1 MKKKLSLSFLLLL
14 FVSASAWAVVI
25 PPLVLIDFTVTQ
37 SGNKVDIKWKT
48 SIETGG
54 PYFTVEKS
62 KDGKEYA
69 KIVDLPA
76 TEDGTV
82 YSDYFETDYQPYQG
96 VSYYRIKQT
105 DETGNFR
112 YSQTVVLKI
121 EEDKNRQ
128 VSNIDLSLDETL
140 IVLRDANGNDFYSKA
155 IITSENNKL
164 YTSSSFIPAGE
175 YVIVGSSNEE
185 IHSDVLTVKNK

>member
-1 MKKKLSLSFLLLL
+1 MFI
-14 FVSASAWAVVI
+14 SASAWALAI
-25 PPLVLIDFTVTQ
+25 PPLVLIDFTAVQ

-54 PYFTVEKS
+54 PYFTIEKS
-62 KDGKEYA
+62 KDGKEYS
-69 KIVDLPA
+69 KIVDLPE

-82 YSDYFETDYQPYQG
+82 YSDYFETDYQPYTG

-105 DETGNFR
+105 DGMGNFR
-112 YSQTVVLKI
+112 YSQTIVLKI
-121 EEDKNRQ
+121 EEEKTEISALNLPTD
-128 VSNIDLSLDETL
+128 SETL

-164 YTSSSFIPAGE
+164 YSSSSSIPAGE

-185 IHSDVLTVKNK
+185 IHSNTLIVK